1 MTTSHNGKPRDLD
14 WLLEDLMNRVPD
26 CTGAVLLSVDG
37 LLISKTKRL
46 GRDEGDNLAAVAAAF
61 HSLARGA
68 GRQFGGGAARQTIV
82 ELETAFMVITSA
94 GQGACLA
101 VLATVDV
108 DLGTTAYEMN
118 MLVRKVGPHLSAA
131 PRSASVGRADGFPS
145 P

>member
-1 MTTSHNGKPRDLD
+1 MTVAPGGKPRDLD
-14 WLLEDLMNRVPD
+14 WLLEDLMNRVPG
-26 CTGAVLLSVDG
+26 CTGAVLLSADG
-37 LLISKTKRL
+37 LLISRTRRFS
-46 GRDEGDNLAAVAAAF
+46 RDEGDSLAAVAAAF

-68 GRQFGGGAARQTIV
+68 GRQFGGGAPRQTRV
-82 ELETAFMVITSA
+82 ELETAFMVITAA

-118 MLVRKVGPHLSAA
+118 MLVRKVGEHLSAP
-131 PRSASVGRADGFPS
+131 PRSAAAGRANGFRS